1 VAAAPVAFRSRGL
14 AVFAGVK
21 STMLIVFIGP
31 PGSGK
36 GTQSKRLVERLQIP
50 HLSTGELLRAAK
62 KQDSPVGRLAA
73 EYMDKGRL
81 VPDAVVLSLVG
92 EELNRPAYARGC
104 LFDGFPRT
112 VEQAESF
119 DARLQERGTPLDVVI
134 ELHCDEQELTKRMLE
149 RAHKEGRTD
158 DNPETIR
165 ERMSTYK
172 SKTEPVLDYYRASG
186 RLLVV
191 DALGSPDEVFQ
202 RIWRGIEARQ
212 QPVK

>member
-1 VAAAPVAFRSRGL
+1 MTADAVASHGRRLEAFG
-14 AVFAGVK
+14 GVK

-50 HLSTGELLRAAK
+50 HLSTGELLRTAK
-62 KQDSPVGRLAA
+62 KQDSAVGRLAA

-92 EELNRPAYARGC
+92 EELDRPDYARGC

-119 DARLQERGTPLDVVI
+119 DARLRERGTPLDLVI

-149 RAHKEGRTD
+149 RAQQEGRTD
-158 DNPETIR
+158 DNPDTIR
-165 ERMSTYK
+165 ERMSTYHG
-172 SKTEPVLDYYRASG
+172 KTAPVLDYYRATG
-186 RLLVV
+186 RLLTV
-191 DALGSPDEVFQ
+191 DALGTPDEVFQ
-202 RIWRGIEARQ
+202 RIWRGIAERRGGNR
-212 QPVK
+212 

>member
-1 VAAAPVAFRSRGL
+1 VAAVGVASRRRHEEASG
-14 AVFAGVK
+14 GIK

-36 GTQSKRLVERLQIP
+36 GTQCKLLVERLAIP
-50 HLSTGELLRAAK
+50 HLSTGELLRTAK
-62 KQDSPVGRLAA
+62 TQDSPVGRMAA
-73 EYMDKGRL
+73 QYMDQGKL

-119 DARLQERGTPLDVVI
+119 DAALSQRGTPLDVVI
-134 ELHCDEQELTKRMLE
+134 ELAADEQELTKRMLE

-158 DNPETIR
+158 DNPSTIR

-172 SKTEPVLDYYRASG
+172 SKTAPVLDYYRASG
-186 RLLVV
+186 RLLSV
-191 DALGSPDEVFQ
+191 DALGTPDEVFQ
-202 RIWRGIEARQ
+202 RIWRGIEARR

>member
-1 VAAAPVAFRSRGL
+1 MAAAPVAFRSRGL

-119 DARLQERGTPLDVVI
+119 DARLQERGTPLDLVI
-134 ELHCDEQELTKRMLE
+134 ELHCDEQELTRRMLE

-172 SKTEPVLDYYRASG
+172 SKTEPVLDYYRATG

-202 RIWRGIEARQ
+202 RIWHGIEARGSR
-212 QPVK
+212 

>member
-92 EELNRPAYARGC
+92 EQLNRPAYARGC